1 MEHSQRDGN
10 TRPPCLSPKK
20 PACRSRSN
28 SKKQRFKIGKGVCQ
42 SYILSPCLFNFYV
55 EYIMQNACLDEAQA
69 GIKITGRNISNF
81 RYADDTTLMAESK
94 QELKSLLMKVKVQN
108 EKAGLNNSAFKK
120 PDHGIRPHH
129 FMANRWGKMKTL
141 TDLIF
146 RVP

>member
-1 MEHSQRDGN
+1 M
-10 TRPPCLSPKK
+10 
-20 PACRSRSN
+20 
-28 SKKQRFKIGKGVCQ
+28 
-42 SYILSPCLFNFYV
+42 YIATLLILTYV
-55 EYIMQNACLDEAQA
+55 KSTSCEMLDWMKLKHESSLP
-69 GIKITGRNISNF
+69 GEIISNF